1 MSTKISI
8 SSLIQNS
15 VSFLQQDTKKET
27 GIQPASFPLES
38 CEVRFYRLRRF
49 INR

>member
-15 VSFLQQDTKKET
+15 VSFLQQDTKKEA

-38 CEVRFYRLRRF
+38 
-49 INR
+49 

>member
-8 SSLIQNS
+8 SFLIQNS
-15 VSFLQQDTKKET
+15 VCFRQQHAKKEA

-38 CEVRFYRLRRF
+38 CEVRF
-49 INR
+49 